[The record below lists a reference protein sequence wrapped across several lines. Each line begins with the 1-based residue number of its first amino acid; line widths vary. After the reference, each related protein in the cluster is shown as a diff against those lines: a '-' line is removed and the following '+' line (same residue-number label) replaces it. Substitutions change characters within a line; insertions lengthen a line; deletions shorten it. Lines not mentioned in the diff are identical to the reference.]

1 MATITKEGKELDSVL
16 ESILEENNLKKEDVI
31 YTSET
36 KKGKL
41 FKGDT
46 VIVTVIQKD
55 DIYAEIKDYLKQII
69 NGLGL
74 EVNFELKNKDD
85 FVVIKMY
92 ADNNSIL
99 IGKNGQTLKALE
111 IIIKQMVQVK
121 YGVRFKISLDVENY
135 KDKKE
140 TTLIRIA
147 KRTAKEVAKT
157 KVEAKLENMN
167 AYERRIIHN
176 ALTDFKGVTTESE
189 GEEPNRHIVIK
200 PSK

>member
-1 MATITKEGKELDSVL
+1 MATISKEGKELESVL

-140 TTLIRIA
+140 STLIRIA

>member
-16 ESILEENNLKKEDVI
+16 ESILEENNLKKDDVI

-140 TTLIRIA
+140 STLIRIA